1 MDDSEYHSL
10 KDKVTK
16 ELSSQIRYV
25 PLEERKDTGVLPVEL
40 LSSISHGKYQL
51 CWRGVDILK
60 DPLDLA
66 IVQQLLWE
74 LKPRT
79 VIEFGA
85 YKGGS
90 ALWAADMLKMF
101 GCKSRV
107 ISVDIDLS
115 LLDSEAKKSTHVE
128 FIEGDLMQVEKIFPA
143 AFLKTLDHPWFLVED
158 SHVNLEGILE
168 HFDHFTEPGDYICVE
183 DTNPVV
189 PAVAGQGLIKEL
201 GYTFWGPQK
210 LNDLKNF
217 FSGRSQRYMVD
228 QRYTD
233 MFGYNA
239 TWNMNGFLKRM

>member
-1 MDDSEYHSL
+1 MENSEYHSL
-10 KDKVTK
+10 RDKITK
-16 ELSSQIRYV
+16 ELRNQVRCV
-25 PLEERKDTGVLPVEL
+25 PIEERKDTGVLSAEL
-40 LSSISHGKYQL
+40 MSSICHGKYQL
-51 CWRGVDILK
+51 CWRGVDIMK

-101 GCKSRV
+101 DCKSRV

-128 FIEGDLMQVEKIFPA
+128 FIEGDLMQVETILPA
-143 AFLKTLDHPWFLVED
+143 EFLKTLEHPWFLVED
-158 SHVNLEGILE
+158 AHVNVKGILE
-168 HFDHFTEPGDYICVE
+168 HFDHFTEPGDYICIE
-183 DTNPVV
+183 DTNPLA
-189 PAVAGQGLIKEL
+189 PAVSGQGLVKEL
-201 GYTFWGPQK
+201 GYTLFGPKK
-210 LNDLKNF
+210 LNELKNF
-217 FSGRSQRYMVD
+217 LSGRSQTYMVD

>member
-1 MDDSEYHSL
+1 MDNSRYHSL
-10 KDKVTK
+10 RDKVTE
-16 ELSSQIRYV
+16 ELSNQVRYI
-25 PLEERKDTGVLPVEL
+25 PIEERKDTGVLSVEL
-40 LSSISHGKYQL
+40 ISSISHGKYQL
-51 CWRGVDILK
+51 CWRGVDIMK

-115 LLDSEAKKSTHVE
+115 LLDPEAKKSTHVE
-128 FIEGDLMQVEKIFPA
+128 FIEGDSFQVEKIFPVE
-143 AFLKTLDHPWFLVED
+143 FLKTLEHPWFLVED
-158 SHVNLEGILE
+158 AHVNVEGILE
-168 HFDHFTEPGDYICVE
+168 YFDRFTEPGDYICIE
-183 DTNPVV
+183 DTNPLA
-189 PAVAGQGLIKEL
+189 PGRIGQGLIEEL
-201 GYTFWGPQK
+201 GYRVFGPKK
-210 LNDLKNF
+210 LNELKTF
-217 FSGRSQRYMVD
+217 LSGRSQRYMVD

-239 TWNMNGFLKRM
+239 TWNTNGFLKRM